1 MDEDISQMSHFY
13 LPPIFLYVIYLV
25 LEHRLFPPAPKQTD
39 EEQPQV
45 HGAHVLPNGKKA
57 RATPPPSRPMLYC

>member
-1 MDEDISQMSHFY
+1 MGENISQMNCFH
-13 LPPIFLYVIYLV
+13 LPPIFLCAVNPV

-45 HGAHVLPNGKKA
+45 RGAHVLPNGKKA
-57 RATPPPSRPMLYC
+57 RATPSQSRPMLYC